1 MTYRLNVAPNG
12 RIVLPA
18 DVRRRMG
25 LTEGGALLAEET
37 PDGLILRTVQQSV
50 ARAQALARRY
60 TANKPDASVEAFLAN
75 RRLESGE

>member
-1 MTYRLNVAPNG
+1 VTYHLNVAPNG

>member
-1 MTYRLNVAPNG
+1 MDRGPAPA
-12 RIVLPA
+12 RQ
-18 DVRRRMG
+18 
-25 LTEGGALLAEET
+25 ET

>member
-1 MTYRLNVAPNG
+1 MTYHLNVAPNG